1 MPQGCANSG
10 TRTLAAKRR
19 DVRMQTKQREDGL
32 GIPATK
38 AAFGPDPEIGHS
50 GRRSSDPA
58 ARALH
63 AILRMDQAE
72 EQLGAAGEVQ
82 RFQRGEE
89 PLVRSLDRN
98 RKMEI
103 ADRPGGRSVR
113 SLAKCAITSVSR
125 GSMLCLPPLSP

>member
-1 MPQGCANSG
+1 MELQ
-10 TRTLAAKRR
+10 
-19 DVRMQTKQREDGL
+19 QREDGC
-32 GIPATK
+32 GIAPTE

-72 EQLGAAGEVQ
+72 EQLGAADEVQ
-82 RFQRGEE
+82 RFQRSEE
-89 PLVRSLDRN
+89 PLVGSLDRN